1 MNKNDI
7 IDFEK
12 LWDSG
17 NKCRQSVSW
26 KPGVKSFTLNQLER
40 TLAMEKKLKDGT
52 WKNGKPKPTKIYYPK
67 PRDGLSIPYRDRI
80 YQRSIN
86 DNVLYPTMVRSFIY
100 DNAACQKGKGTD
112 FARDRLALSL
122 HNHAMKYGTDGWVM
136 QIDIH
141 GYYPSMKHDY
151 IKSIFKEKLDYDIYN
166 MVANILDDQ
175 YVGDVGYS
183 PGSQMVQ
190 IAGISALNRIDHMCK
205 EELHMKDYRRYMDDS
220 LDISINKEKEEQCL
234 ERIINEYKKIGFSV
248 NPNKTHVTPLK
259 DGFYFLC
266 YYWNVTESAKV
277 IMTPDS
283 RSVKHERKKLKRM
296 ANKVERGEMTRE
308 KADMCYT
315 SWKSTVQKRKRRR
328 RPYVASP
335 NTYHVIKRMNE
346 YYNNLWEE

>member
-26 KPGVKSFTLNQLER
+26 KPEVKSFTLNQLER

-52 WKNGKPKPTKIYYPK
+52 WKNGKPKPIKIYYPK
-67 PRDGLSIPYRDRI
+67 PRDGLSIPY
-80 YQRSIN
+80 
-86 DNVLYPTMVRSFIY
+86 
-100 DNAACQKGKGTD
+100 
-112 FARDRLALSL
+112 
-122 HNHAMKYGTDGWVM
+122 
-136 QIDIH
+136 
-141 GYYPSMKHDY
+141 
-151 IKSIFKEKLDYDIYN
+151 
-166 MVANILDDQ
+166 
-175 YVGDVGYS
+175 
-183 PGSQMVQ
+183 
-190 IAGISALNRIDHMCK
+190 MCK

-234 ERIINEYKKIGFSV
+234 QRIINEYKKIGFSV

-259 DGFYFLC
+259 DGFYFLG

-283 RSVKHERKKLKRM
+283 RSVKHERKKLIRM
-296 ANKVERGEMTRE
+296 ANKVRRGEMTRE
-308 KADMCYT
+308 KANVCYT

-335 NTYHVIKRMNE
+335 NTYHVIKRMDE